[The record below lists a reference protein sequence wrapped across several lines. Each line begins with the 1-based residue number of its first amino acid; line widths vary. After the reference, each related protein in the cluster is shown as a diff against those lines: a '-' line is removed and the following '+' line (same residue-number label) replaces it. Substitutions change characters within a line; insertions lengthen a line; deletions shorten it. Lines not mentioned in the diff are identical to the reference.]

1 LCIAPAAV
9 ASLGIVLP
17 WVALVFIFTLDGDM
31 ADPLRLILKPLW
43 LLAAVGM
50 ARTGMGMEYLLFRFD
65 NSRAL
70 KQVFWFCAMIFR
82 SWGR

>member
-1 LCIAPAAV
+1 
-9 ASLGIVLP
+9 
-17 WVALVFIFTLDGDM
+17 M